1 MSTSTFASYRG
12 KVAMKITT
20 VSFNGAH
27 FILCMPT
34 APVFFTRDGEAA
46 RYFSD
51 NIEVGM
57 VCYFSSLANL
67 STGLGQTE
75 CFCSP

>member
-1 MSTSTFASYRG
+1 M
-12 KVAMKITT
+12 
-20 VSFNGAH
+20 
-27 FILCMPT
+27 CMPT

-57 VCYFSSLANL
+57 VCYFPSLANP

-75 CFCSP
+75 CFRSP